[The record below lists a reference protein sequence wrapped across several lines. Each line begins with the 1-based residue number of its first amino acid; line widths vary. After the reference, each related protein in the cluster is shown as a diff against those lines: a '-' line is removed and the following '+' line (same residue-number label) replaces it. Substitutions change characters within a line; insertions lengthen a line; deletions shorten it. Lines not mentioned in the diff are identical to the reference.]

1 MGGKE
6 GGVGGKALHLQAINQ
21 LPQIT
26 CALLKMT
33 LLCNFTD
40 EQKKIKKS
48 AKINSHNNAV
58 SKSSSGGDGGGGG
71 SLKNRE
77 AQAAGGTPLHFPFYN
92 KVILNSLCSWA
103 ARARSFFPI

>member
-1 MGGKE
+1 M
-6 GGVGGKALHLQAINQ
+6 GGKALHLQAINQ

-40 EQKKIKKS
+40 EQKKKKKVLKLT
-48 AKINSHNNAV
+48 AMTNAV
-58 SKSSSGGDGGGGG
+58 SKSSGGSGGGGGG
-71 SLKNRE
+71 SLKTRE
-77 AQAAGGTPLHFPFYN
+77 AQAAGGTPLHFPFHN

>member
-1 MGGKE
+1 MAISKGPNVSERGGGAAGGRRAMPRLHLNYIIQAISWLLSSLLQKKKKGGGKE

-40 EQKKIKKS
+40 EQKKKK
-48 AKINSHNNAV
+48 V
-58 SKSSSGGDGGGGG
+58 
-71 SLKNRE
+71 LK
-77 AQAAGGTPLHFPFYN
+77 
-92 KVILNSLCSWA
+92 
-103 ARARSFFPI
+103 